1 MEGWTCIFT
10 SAYIHEIELLR
21 GILEDHQIKAIVVNK
36 QDSSYL
42 FGEIEL
48 YVSVEDAFNAIQIIK
63 SPENLE

>member
-1 MEGWTCIFT
+1 MEGWTCISS
-10 SAYIHEIELLR
+10 SAHLHEIELLR
-21 GILEDHQIKAIVVNK
+21 GILEDHQINAIVINK

-63 SPENLE
+63 SPESLE

>member
-10 SAYIHEIELLR
+10 SAHLHEIELLR
-21 GILEDHQIKAIVVNK
+21 GILEDHQITSIVINK

-42 FGEIEL
+42 FGDIEL

-63 SPENLE
+63 SPQNLE